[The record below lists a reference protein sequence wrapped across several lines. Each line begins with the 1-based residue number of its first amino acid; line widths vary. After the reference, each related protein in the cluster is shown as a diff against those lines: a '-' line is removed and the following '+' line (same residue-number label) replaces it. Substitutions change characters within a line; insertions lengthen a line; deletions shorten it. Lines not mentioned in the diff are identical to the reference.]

1 MLVGGPYDITHEPA
15 QPSPRTPPEEGQQQE
30 HASLLLDLSEHQ
42 LLTEVSDVLG
52 TKHFSHAAGH
62 VPWPVEGVL
71 FGPCKRP
78 LICLPTKL
86 GKGAWVSIVYLL
98 DTGAPITELS
108 PHAFEALGAESTPT
122 AAIVSINGQR
132 AEARLCVQGPSGN
145 HADIPVLGAD
155 FMASVRAS
163 VQLDYGA
170 GTFSFKAQVC
180 SMKGCLSMHPS
191 CSHFTGT
198 VQDNAE
204 GWCKTA
210 YSSKPY

>member
-1 MLVGGPYDITHEPA
+1 MFVGGPYDITHEPA
-15 QPSPRTPPEEGQQQE
+15 QSSPSSSPLEEGQQQQE
-30 HASLLLDLSEHQ
+30 HTGLLLDLSEYQ

-78 LICLPTKL
+78 LICLPTQL
-86 GKGAWVSIVYLL
+86 GKGVWVSIMYLL

-108 PHAFEALGAESTPT
+108 PHAFEALGAECTPT

-170 GTFSFKAQVC
+170 GTFTFKAQVC
-180 SMKGCLSMHPS
+180 SMIGC
-191 CSHFTGT
+191 
-198 VQDNAE
+198 
-204 GWCKTA
+204 
-210 YSSKPY
+210 